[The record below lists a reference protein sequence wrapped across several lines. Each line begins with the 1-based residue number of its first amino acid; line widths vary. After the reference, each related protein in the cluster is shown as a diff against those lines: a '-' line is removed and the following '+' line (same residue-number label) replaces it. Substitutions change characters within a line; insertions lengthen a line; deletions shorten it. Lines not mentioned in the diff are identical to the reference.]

1 MLWLLG
7 KNSADDLPKLLQD
20 LGHNKKKSDDTLVIQ
35 MVIDNHAASPASAA
49 NEYTKPQLSTHVID
63 LFHNYAWATTG
74 ELFLDGITPFN
85 LTFASEAGAW
95 AVAT

>member
-20 LGHNKKKSDDTLVIQ
+20 LGRNKKKSDDALVIQ
-35 MVIDNHAASPASAA
+35 MVINNRAISPTSAA

-63 LFHNYAWATTG
+63 LFHNYAWAATG
-74 ELFLDGITPFN
+74 ELASDGITPFN
-85 LTFASEAGAW
+85 LAFMSEAGAQ
-95 AVAT
+95 AVAM